1 MPSSSATSCQHRR
14 NHRGTDGEDLKRGGW
29 RGWTPFLSP
38 LPLPRLMLS
47 FRPVSFSF
55 FAIPLFTPLSNSA
68 RRHGKAPRVSG
79 EKRQPVAEVGGDQTD
94 WSSRS
99 PELEWTRRAGRT
111 TEHKTV
117 IECAPRRKT
126 HSTTG
131 SAVLLLS
138 MLCIGYSDLSS
149 CSLSVLDYNQKSNQK
164 RRNTDNYQCLFR
176 AFFKGKSTPT
186 KN

>member
-1 MPSSSATSCQHRR
+1 MERTSRGVDGGGGPPSFP
-14 NHRGTDGEDLKRGGW
+14 LY
-29 RGWTPFLSP
+29 PF
-38 LPLPRLMLS
+38 
-47 FRPVSFSF
+47 PVSCCRSALFHSVSSLFLFSSPSQ
-55 FAIPLFTPLSNSA
+55 IQLGGTEKHHECPV
-68 RRHGKAPRVSG
+68 K
-79 EKRQPVAEVGGDQTD
+79 KRQTVAEVGGDQTD

-164 RRNTDNYQCLFR
+164 R
-176 AFFKGKSTPT
+176 
-186 KN
+186 

>member
-1 MPSSSATSCQHRR
+1 MPSSCATFCQHRR
-14 NHRGTDGEDLKRGGW
+14 NHRGTDGEDRPQEGVDGG
-29 RGWTPFLSP
+29 GGPPSFPLYPF
-38 LPLPRLMLS
+38 
-47 FRPVSFSF
+47 PVSCYRSALFHSVSSLFLFSSR
-55 FAIPLFTPLSNSA
+55 LSNSA

-149 CSLSVLDYNQKSNQK
+149 CSLSVLDYNNNKQQRPFNG
-164 RRNTDNYQCLFR
+164 L
-176 AFFKGKSTPT
+176 
-186 KN
+186 